1 MGESWVGNI
10 RIKSVTLAEPV
21 ELECKVDRAADG
33 GGAEHCL
40 ENVGL
45 VITMLGPLIFFFML
59 ENIDIISEEG
69 AL

>member
-1 MGESWVGNI
+1 MGESWVGDI

-40 ENVGL
+40 ENVSLRITDGHL
-45 VITMLGPLIFFFML
+45 VWITNMIF
-59 ENIDIISEEG
+59 
-69 AL
+69 

>member
-1 MGESWVGNI
+1 MGESWVGDI

-45 VITMLGPLIFFFML
+45 VITMLGPLIFFSCWR
-59 ENIDIISEEG
+59 I
-69 AL
+69 

>member
-1 MGESWVGNI
+1 MGESWVGDI

-45 VITMLGPLIFFFML
+45 VITMLGPLIFFFHAG
-59 ENIDIISEEG
+59 EYRYHF
-69 AL
+69 

>member
-69 AL
+69 AF